1 MKTKLAKTFAIG
13 ALAVA
18 LSVAPLS
25 AVGPTPTADAAEQ
38 GVSQPYE
45 SIFAGD
51 RIIDVKVTIE
61 DEDWESIL
69 ASPLDKD
76 YKSVTVEVDGNV
88 LENVGFS
95 TKGNLT
101 LRSVAS
107 MEDSDRYSFR
117 LKFDKFDKSQ
127 TLLGLDKMALN
138 NNYSDPSFLREY
150 LHYEALRAIGL
161 DAPQT
166 VFTNLYING
175 ELYGF
180 YLGVEAIDDSYLL
193 RNYGEDYADGV
204 LYEADQGTTLL
215 YEEDGAYK
223 TLTEDLGSDPDKALL
238 RQFIQTLNEM
248 PDGQKGDIESVLNVD
263 SALQYIA
270 ANMVL
275 GNYDSYN
282 SAMGH
287 NFSLYSDA
295 KGVFTVV
302 PWDFNMSFN
311 GFPGGGGRGGSGTQT
326 NTTAINVSIDE
337 PVLGVA
343 MERVPLIN
351 NLLQV
356 PEYKAKYLTYVSEL
370 VDYLAGVEKRANE
383 LADLI
388 RPSVTADPTKFYT
401 MEQFESNLVYDA
413 NEQTSGGMGMFPPD
427 GFDGMTLPEG
437 WTPGAGEGLTPPE
450 GWTPGAGEGWTPPEG
465 WVPGDG
471 GEGAFVPGQGGFG
484 GGGGLMTAG
493 SLVTFALNRL
503 ANLQEQLGLEVID
516 LPQADPTTTTP
527 AAPTETT
534 ATPPATETKGGIGV
548 TLGGTS
554 LRFGDQQPVI
564 VDGRLLVPLRELIA
578 ALGGTINWDATTRT
592 VSWLVGDTK
601 IALPIGQKTATVNG
615 TQVTISAGADILNGR
630 TLVPARFIVE
640 TLGMTANWDQAAQQL
655 TITATTDSPAA

>member
-1 MKTKLAKTFAIG
+1 MKTKLAKTLATG

-18 LSVAPLS
+18 LCVAPLS
-25 AVGPTPTADAAEQ
+25 VARPAPAAAAEQ
-38 GVSQPYE
+38 GVAQPYE

-69 ASPLDKD
+69 ASPLEKE
-76 YKSVTVEVDGNV
+76 YKSVTVEVDGHV

-107 MEDSDRYSFR
+107 MADSDRYSFR
-117 LKFDKFDKSQ
+117 LKFDKYDKTQ
-127 TLLGLDKMALN
+127 TLLGLDKLALN
-138 NNYSDPSFLREY
+138 NGYSDPSFLREY
-150 LHYEALRAIGL
+150 LHYEALRAIGM

-223 TLTEDLGSDPDKALL
+223 TLTEDLGSDPDKTLL
-238 RQFIQTLNEM
+238 QQFIKTLNEM
-248 PDGQKGDIESVLNVD
+248 PDGEKGDIESVLNVD

-275 GNYDSYN
+275 GNYDSY
-282 SAMGH
+282 SSFMGH

-295 KGVFTVV
+295 DGFFTVV

-311 GFPGGGGRGGSGTQT
+311 GFTGGGGRGGSGTQS
-326 NTTAINVSIDE
+326 NTTAVNVPIDE

-356 PEYKAKYLTYVSEL
+356 PEYKTKYLTYVSEL
-370 VDYLAGVEKRANE
+370 VDYLAGVEARANE

-401 MEQFESNLVYDA
+401 MEQFESNLVYNA
-413 NEQTSGGMGMFPPD
+413 NEQPTGGMDMTRPEGME
-427 GFDGMTLPEG
+427 GMTLPEG
-437 WTPGAGEGLTPPE
+437 WTPGNREGL
-450 GWTPGAGEGWTPPEG
+450 GGGAAGEGWTPPEG
-465 WVPGDG
+465 WEGMEPGNRGDG
-471 GEGAFVPGQGGFG
+471 EFVPGQGGFG
-484 GGGGLMTAG
+484 GGGLMTAN
-493 SLVTFALNRL
+493 SLMTFALNRL

-516 LPQADPTTTTP
+516 LPQSDTTSTP
-527 AAPTETT
+527 AAPTDTT
-534 ATPPATETKGGIGV
+534 SPAATTTDGIRVSLNGNA
-548 TLGGTS
+548 
-554 LRFGDQQPVI
+554 LRFGEQQPVI
-564 VDGRLLVPLRELIA
+564 ANGSLLLPLRELVD

-592 VSWLVGDTK
+592 VSLLVEDTK
-601 IALPIGQKTATVNG
+601 VALPIGKTTATVNG
-615 TQVTISAGADILNGR
+615 EQVTIRTPADILGGR
-630 TLVPARFIVE
+630 TVVPVRFIVE

-655 TITATTDSPAA
+655 TITAAADTAA